1 MKILF
6 LLTATLLFTSI
17 SFAAD
22 SKKPVLVLSVS
33 PIKVKQGTTV
43 NAKLTI
49 KVPKKWHIYGVVPKI
64 NKDGIGPQ
72 ATEITLKD
80 STKSVVLGEVR
91 SPKPK
96 VEYDDGFEM
105 DVESLEGALNFTLP
119 ITVEKSAALGKYKPS
134 INVYFQ
140 LCNGK
145 TCLTPEENTVLIP
158 IEITK

>member
-1 MKILF
+1 MKILIPF
-6 LLTATLLFTSI
+6 VITLIFTSI
-17 SFAAD
+17 TFAAD
-22 SKKPVLVLSVS
+22 PKKPLIVLSTAPV
-33 PIKVKQGTTV
+33 KVKQGTTV

-49 KVPKKWHIYGVVPKI
+49 KVPKKWHLYGVVPKI

-80 STKSVVLGEVR
+80 STKSFVLGDVK

-96 VEYDDGFEM
+96 IEYDDGFEM
-105 DVESLEGALNFTLP
+105 DVESLEGTLNFTLP
-119 ITVEKSAALGKYKPS
+119 IKAEQSATIGKYKPS
-134 INVYFQ
+134 ISVYFQ

-145 TCLTPEENTVLIP
+145 TCLTPEENLVSIP